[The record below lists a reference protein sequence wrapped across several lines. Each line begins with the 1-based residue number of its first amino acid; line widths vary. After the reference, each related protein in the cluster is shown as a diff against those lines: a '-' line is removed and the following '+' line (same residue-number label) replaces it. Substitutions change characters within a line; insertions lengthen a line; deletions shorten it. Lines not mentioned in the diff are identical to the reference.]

1 MRSLKMVED
10 KLFTAVHPF
19 NRTNLF
25 YEVCCFILSALLSQ
39 QRASSLG
46 AIQVGARVALYDA
59 RYPRIYPGLASPS

>member
-1 MRSLKMVED
+1 MVED

-25 YEVCCFILSALLSQ
+25 YEVCCFILSALLGQ
-39 QRASSLG
+39 QQGCSSG

-59 RYPRIYPGLASPS
+59 RYPGIYPGVASAS